1 MTAGAPAP
9 PADGPPAAV
18 ATDRAPRVVPLR
30 AAVGALLRKELGL
43 ELRAPQ
49 AVPAMVLFSVTTLVV
64 FHFALQRGQVSG
76 DLAAGVL
83 WVTLLFAA
91 MLGTGRL
98 FVADHE
104 EGGLDGFLLAP
115 TDRTALLVAK
125 AISLLAFLVVL
136 EAVAVPAYALLLLG
150 PTPGVEAFAQLAGV
164 LVLADVGIALTGTLV
179 GAIAV
184 QTRAR
189 DLIVP
194 LLALPLLIP
203 VIIAAARATTPLVL
217 EASGRGVEV
226 RWLVL
231 LALYDALFGLLAYA
245 LFDYLIED

>member
-1 MTAGAPAP
+1 MRAGAPASP
-9 PADGPPAAV
+9 PADPAADP
-18 ATDRAPRVVPLR
+18 APSPPRVVPMR
-30 AAVGALLRKELGL
+30 AAVGALLRKEIAL

-64 FHFALQRGQVSG
+64 FHFALQRGQVAG
-76 DLAAGVL
+76 DLASGVL

-91 MLGTGRL
+91 MLATGRL

-125 AISLLAFLVVL
+125 ALSLFAFLVVL
-136 EAVAVPAYALLLLG
+136 EIVLVPALALLLLG
-150 PTPGVEAFAQLAGV
+150 PAPGPGAYAQLVAV
-164 LVLADVGIALTGTLV
+164 LLLADAGIALTGTLV
-179 GAIAV
+179 GALAV

-203 VIIAAARATTPLVL
+203 VVIAAARATTPLVL
-217 EASGRGVEV
+217 EAGARGVPP

-231 LALYDALFGLLAYA
+231 LALYDLLFGLLAYA

>member
-1 MTAGAPAP
+1 VSAATAPARTEP
-9 PADGPPAAV
+9 EA
-18 ATDRAPRVVPLR
+18 APRVVPLR
-30 AAVGALLRKELGL
+30 RAVGAVLRKELAL

-49 AVPAMVLFSVTTLVV
+49 AVPAMVLFSVSTLVV
-64 FHFALQRGQVSG
+64 FHFAIQRGQVVG

-91 MLGTGRL
+91 MLATARL

-115 TDRTALLVAK
+115 VDRTALLVAK
-125 AISLLAFLVVL
+125 VIALLAFLVVL
-136 EAVAVPAYALLLLG
+136 EVVAVPAFALLLLG
-150 PTPGVEAFAQLAGV
+150 AEPSAGEWAQLAGV
-164 LVLADVGIALTGTLV
+164 LLLADAGIAVTGTLV

-194 LLALPLLIP
+194 LLALPLLLP
-203 VIIAAARATTPLVL
+203 VIIGAARATTPLFL
-217 EASGRGVEV
+217 EAGARGAPV

-231 LALYDALFGLLAYA
+231 LALYDALFGLLAYG
-245 LFDYLIED
+245 LFDFLIED